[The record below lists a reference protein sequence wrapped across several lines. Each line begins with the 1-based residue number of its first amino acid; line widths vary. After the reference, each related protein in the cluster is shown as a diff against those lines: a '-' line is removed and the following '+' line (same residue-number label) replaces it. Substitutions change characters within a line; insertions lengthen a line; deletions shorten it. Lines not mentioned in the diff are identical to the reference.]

1 MKVNKEK
8 GEVYV
13 NFRDA
18 YLPLKRMQIWK
29 GEQRLNFSVLWEQAE
44 VMDCESMCWFSIR
57 SVDLSKTIICFFV
70 FFVFLSIVNYG
81 VTCLLWYLLR
91 LFGFVD
97 SKSITN
103 LGDPL
108 MNR

>member
-8 GEVYV
+8 GEAYV

-29 GEQRLNFSVLWEQAE
+29 GEQRLNFSVLWEQAK
-44 VMDCESMCWFSIR
+44 VMDCEIMCWFSIR
-57 SVDLSKTIICFFV
+57 FVDLSKKIILSFF
-70 FFVFLSIVNYG
+70 FFKYCG
-81 VTCLLWYLLR
+81 VTCLLWSLLR